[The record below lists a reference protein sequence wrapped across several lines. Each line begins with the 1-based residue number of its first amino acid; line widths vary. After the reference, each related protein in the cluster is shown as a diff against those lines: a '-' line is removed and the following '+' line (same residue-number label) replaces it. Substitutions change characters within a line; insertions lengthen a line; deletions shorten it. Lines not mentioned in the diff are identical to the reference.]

1 MLQSIR
7 DRSHGSL
14 SAIILSL
21 VCLAFILW
29 GIQSYL
35 ESSSKNDVA
44 AKVNGHVISQAD
56 VNAAY
61 ERLRQHEQM
70 QLGSDFV
77 IDSKIEATLKKQA
90 LNQLIMGQILSDAAV
105 KNGYRVTKEEVD
117 AALLS
122 VPAFQVNG
130 RFSRDRF
137 NEVLNSILYNEK
149 SFLND
154 MQMTMLINQVRAGFV
169 ESAFVLPSEITTA
182 IKLVNQKRDIGYLII
197 PATHFKDTITIND
210 EAAQQYYQQHQD
222 QFIAPEQVSI
232 EYLELSLPQI
242 AATLHFTEQQLK
254 QFYQDNLSNYTQP
267 IHWHVAHILVKL
279 PPNATPQQIAEAKIK
294 IDNIAKRAH
303 AGENFTTLAQT
314 YSDDLLSA
322 KNGGLL
328 DWFSPGMVDPGLEKI
343 AAGLKHVGELSQPTL
358 TKYGYS
364 LVKLIDVKKP
374 EIYPFEKVRSQVEK
388 ALAQQQAVKEF
399 ANDSDKLSNLTYANP
414 GSLDIAAKA
423 LNLEI
428 KHTNFFTQQGGKDTL
443 SSNPKVIATAFKSD
457 VLQGNNS
464 DVIELNPDTLIVLRV
479 KQHKSASLRTFA
491 DVRDE
496 VIQQLKAQLAEQKAG
511 ALSQELLQ
519 QLKQTSNGEQI
530 AHQTGFKWQ
539 TLINATRYGSKA
551 SAAIVNAAFRLPR
564 PADKSISC
572 TNLKLPNGDYAV
584 IAVTAVHDGN
594 ADNVNETEQR
604 IYREQLENSYGQLD
618 YSLYVQ
624 ELVNKAKVKVTNPKS

>member
-7 DRSHGSL
+7 DRSHGWL
-14 SAIILSL
+14 SAVILSL

-35 ESSSKNDVA
+35 ESSSKNEVA

-70 QLGSDFV
+70 QLGSDFI
-77 IDSKIEATLKKQA
+77 IDSKIEAELKKQA
-90 LNQLIMGQILSDAAV
+90 LNQLIMGQILSDDAV

-130 RFSRDRF
+130 RFSRERF
-137 NEVLNSILYNEK
+137 NEVLSSILYNEK

-154 MQMTMLINQVRAGFV
+154 MQMTMLVNQVRAGFV
-169 ESAFVLPSEITTA
+169 ESAFVLPSEVATA

-197 PATHFKDTITIND
+197 PTAHFKDAITID
-210 EAAQQYYQQHQD
+210 DDAAQQYYQQHQS
-222 QFIAPEQVSI
+222 QFVAPEQVSI
-232 EYLELSLPQI
+232 EYVELSLPQI
-242 AATLHFTEQQLK
+242 AAKLHFTEQQLT
-254 QFYQDNLSNYTQP
+254 QFYQDNLNNYTQP
-267 IHWHVAHILVKL
+267 IRWHIAHILVKL
-279 PPNATPQQIAEAKIK
+279 PPNATPQEVAEAKIK

-303 AGENFTTLAQT
+303 AGEDFKALAQT

-343 AAGLKHVGELSQPTL
+343 ASGLKQIGEISQPTL

-374 EIYPFEKVRSQVEK
+374 EIYPLAKVRTQVEK
-388 ALAQQQAVKEF
+388 ALVQQQAVKEF
-399 ANDSDKLSNLTYANP
+399 ADDSDKLSNLTYANP

-423 LNLEI
+423 LNLEV
-428 KHTNFFTQQGGKDTL
+428 KHTNFFTRQGGKDTL
-443 SSNPKVIATAFKSD
+443 SSNPKVLATAFKSD
-457 VLQGNNS
+457 ILQGNNS
-464 DVIELNPDTLIVLRV
+464 DVIELNPETLIVLRV
-479 KQHKSASLRTFA
+479 KQHKLASLRPFA

-496 VIQQLKAQLAEQKAG
+496 VIQQLKTQLAEQKAD
-511 ALSQELLQ
+511 ALSQKLLQ
-519 QLKQTSNGEQI
+519 QLKQNHDGEQV

-539 TLINATRYGSKA
+539 VLTNTTRYGSQA
-551 SAAIVNAAFRLPR
+551 AAAIINAAFRLPR
-564 PADKSISC
+564 PANQSISC
-572 TNLKLPNGDYAV
+572 ASLKLPHGDYV
-584 IAVTAVHDGN
+584 VLAVTAVHDGN

-624 ELVNKAKVKVTNPKS
+624 ELVNKAKVKVNKQKS